1 MRTMELPLMLQRLR
15 QAGLWDHFFEF
26 VTADKWTSLAADG
39 GSSVALDA
47 DWVGGGVTL
56 TTGATDNN
64 ECALRSTV
72 EAFKFV
78 ANQPIVFAARATWAE
93 ANTDDLNIMFGLM
106 DAIGANAM
114 LDNGA
119 GPKASFSGAVIYKAD
134 GDTLWSVRSSIGSTY
149 TDTETSQACH
159 AASTTVTLAIYCM
172 PRSSTEIDIVYYMDP
187 TGGADIKPLTDARGN
202 VIKHTV
208 TLGSPTEMNC
218 GAYVKAGDTNSEVVT
233 VDMLGAEQVL
243 F

>member
-1 MRTMELPLMLQRLR
+1 MRSMELPIILQRIR
-15 QAGLWDHFFEF
+15 QAALWDHFFEY
-26 VTADKWTSLAADG
+26 VDADKWTKLAADG

-47 DWVGGGVTL
+47 DWVGGGVTM

-64 ECALRSTV
+64 ECALKSTV
-72 EAFKFV
+72 EAFKF
-78 ANQPIVFAARATWAE
+78 AADKPIVAGCIATWAE
-93 ANTDDLNIMFGLM
+93 ANTDDLNFMFGLM

-114 LDNGA
+114 VDNGA

-134 GDTLWSVRSSIGSTY
+134 GDTVWSVRSSIGSSY

-159 AASTTVTLAIYCM
+159 SASTQVTMAISVM
-172 PRSSTEIDIVYYMDP
+172 PRSSTEIDIVYLMDP
-187 TGGADIKPLTDARGN
+187 AGGANLQALTDVRGN

-208 TLGSPTEMNC
+208 TLGSPTEMNV
-218 GAYVKAGDTNSEVVT
+218 GVYIKAGDTNSEVVT
-233 VDMLGAEQVL
+233 VDMLGAEIVL